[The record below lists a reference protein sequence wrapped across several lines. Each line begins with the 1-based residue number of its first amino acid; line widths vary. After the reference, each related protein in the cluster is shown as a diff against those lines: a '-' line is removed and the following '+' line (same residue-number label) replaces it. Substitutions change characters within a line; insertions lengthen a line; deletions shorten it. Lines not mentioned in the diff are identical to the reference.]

1 MRLFLLRGR
10 SERRIPVRLPVY
22 LARAS
27 LPEETELAVA
37 VNAGEH
43 GLRVIT
49 QRRWRPGEV
58 LIVTPLSNEPR
69 ITAKVAYCWRR
80 LEHTYDTGLRVEA
93 AAPRW
98 WEKFLAD
105 RSSTGKRAIPTA
117 PPDPKQ

>member
-10 SERRIPVRLPVY
+10 AERRVPVRLPVY

-49 QRRWRPGEV
+49 QRHWRPGET
-58 LIVTPLSNEPR
+58 LIVTSLSNEPR

-80 LEHTYDTGLRVEA
+80 LEHTYDTGLRVERA
-93 AAPRW
+93 GPRW
-98 WEKFLAD
+98 WEKFLVG
-105 RSSTGKRAIPTA
+105 RSNARKPTVPA
-117 PPDPKQ
+117 GESDQKQ

>member
-22 LARAS
+22 LARVS
-27 LPEETELAVA
+27 LLAETELAVA
-37 VNAGEH
+37 VNAGQH

-49 QRRWRPGEV
+49 RRHWRPGEV
-58 LIVTPLSNEPR
+58 LIVTSLSNEPR

-80 LEHTYDTGLRVEA
+80 LEHTYDTGLQVET

-98 WEKFLAD
+98 WEEFSPD
-105 RSSTGKRAIPTA
+105 RSSAGKRAVPTA
-117 PPDPKQ
+117 SPDQKQ